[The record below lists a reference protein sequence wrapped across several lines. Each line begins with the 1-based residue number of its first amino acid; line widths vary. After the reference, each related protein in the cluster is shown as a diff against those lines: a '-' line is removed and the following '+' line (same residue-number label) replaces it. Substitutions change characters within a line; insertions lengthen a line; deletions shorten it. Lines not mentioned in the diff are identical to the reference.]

1 MRYGFTAV
9 LFMAWLTGCTDP
21 SDSGEHV
28 WKSQTD
34 TMDRARGTEQLL
46 DEARVSREQQID
58 AHAQ

>member
-9 LFMAWLTGCTDP
+9 LLLAWLTGCTDP

-28 WKSQTD
+28 WKTRTD

-46 DEARVSREQQID
+46 DEAHDKRGQQID
-58 AHAQ
+58 EAAQ

>member
-1 MRYGFTAV
+1 
-9 LFMAWLTGCTDP
+9 MAWLTGCTDP
-21 SDSGEHV
+21 SGSGEQV

-46 DEARVSREQQID
+46 DEVRVSREQQID

>member
-9 LFMAWLTGCTDP
+9 LLMAWLTGCTDP
-21 SDSGEHV
+21 SGSGEHV

>member
-1 MRYGFTAV
+1 
-9 LFMAWLTGCTDP
+9 MAWLTGCTDP